1 MGFWQ
6 RAAAVL
12 RTNSALRR
20 RAPATPGGE
29 QLVSGEQLVALQG
42 IAERMAAMAATIKE
56 LEAQAKSLD
65 DEAEEVA
72 QSGAASGDA
81 SIVERAHVQVEVIDE
96 MLDGI
101 RSLRTAIDQQRAELI
116 EAEQRLVQHGEA
128 GEQGDTAS
136 G

>member
-20 RAPATPGGE
+20 RAPAAPGGE

-42 IAERMAAMAATIKE
+42 IAERMAAMASTIKE

-72 QSGAASGDA
+72 QSGAASGDP
-81 SIVERAHVQVEVIDE
+81 SIVERANVQVEVIDE

-101 RSLRTAIDQQRAELI
+101 RSLRAAIDQQRAELI
-116 EAEQRLVQHGEA
+116 EAEQRLAEQGEA
-128 GEQGDTAS
+128 GEREAPS